1 MRDRASQRRWMDR
14 AMRALCYLAAVVAVF
29 PLVDILYQIGSRA
42 IPSMGSYLFTQP
54 VQGNAGGLENAILGT
69 LLLVSLGIAIAA
81 PLGIFGGI
89 YLAEFGRTGP
99 FGQAVRFTTDVLAG
113 VPSIVIGYFGYVTL
127 VVGLG
132 WKFSALAGAIAL
144 AMMALPYIMRATE
157 LAFRSL
163 PDDLREA
170 SLALGAGEVT
180 TVFRVLWRPAMPGLI
195 TGVLLAVSIGLGE
208 TAPLIYTAGW
218 SVFLPTGQ
226 LIGSPVGYLTYVIWT
241 FINNPFAASH
251 ALAYA
256 AAFLLILFILVVNV
270 VVRRLVGRL
279 NPGMQRGG

>member
-1 MRDRASQRRWMDR
+1 MRGQARRRLADQV
-14 AMRALCYLAAVVAVF
+14 MRALCYLAGAVAVF
-29 PLVDILYQIGSRA
+29 PLLDILYQIGSRA
-42 IPSMGSYLFTQP
+42 LPSMGSYLFTQP
-54 VQGNAGGLENAILGT
+54 VSGNGGGLENAILGT
-69 LLLVSLGIAIAA
+69 LLLVGLGILIAG
-81 PLGIFGGI
+81 PLGILGGI

-99 FGQAVRFTTDVLAG
+99 LGQAVRFTTDVLAG

-144 AMMALPYIMRATE
+144 ALMALPYVTRATE

-163 PDDLREA
+163 PDELREA
-170 SLALGAGEVT
+170 SMALGADEAT
-180 TVFRVLWRPAMPGLI
+180 TVFRVLWRPALPGLV
-195 TGVLLAVSIGLGE
+195 TGVLLAISIGLGE

-256 AAFLLILFILVVNV
+256 AAFLLILFILVLNV
-270 VVRRLVGRL
+270 VVRRLVGRMS
-279 NPGMQRGG
+279 PGLPRG

>member
-1 MRDRASQRRWMDR
+1 MRGQARRRLVDQL
-14 AMRALCYLAAVVAVF
+14 MRALCYLAGAVAVF
-29 PLVDILYQIGSRA
+29 PLLDILYQIGARA
-42 IPSMGSYLFTQP
+42 LPSMGSYLFTQP
-54 VQGNAGGLENAILGT
+54 VSGNGGGLENAILGT
-69 LLLVSLGIAIAA
+69 LLLVGLGMLIAG
-81 PLGIFGGI
+81 PLGILGGI
-89 YLAEFGRTGP
+89 YLAEFGRVGP

-144 AMMALPYIMRATE
+144 ALMALPYVTRATE

-163 PDDLREA
+163 PDELREA
-170 SLALGAGEVT
+170 SMALGADEVT
-180 TVFRVLWRPAMPGLI
+180 TVFRVLWRPALPGLI
-195 TGVLLAVSIGLGE
+195 TGVLLAISIGLGE

-256 AAFLLILFILVVNV
+256 AAFLLILFILVLNV
-270 VVRRLVGRL
+270 VVRRLVGRM
-279 NPGMQRGG
+279 NPGLPRA

>member
-1 MRDRASQRRWMDR
+1 MRGQARRRLADQV
-14 AMRALCYLAAVVAVF
+14 MRALCYLAGAVAVF
-29 PLVDILYQIGSRA
+29 PLLDILYQIGSRA
-42 IPSMGSYLFTQP
+42 LPSMGSYLFTQP
-54 VQGNAGGLENAILGT
+54 VSGNGGGLENAILGT
-69 LLLVSLGIAIAA
+69 LLLVGLGILIAG
-81 PLGIFGGI
+81 PLGILGGI

-144 AMMALPYIMRATE
+144 ALMALPYVTRATE

-163 PDDLREA
+163 PDELREA
-170 SLALGAGEVT
+170 SMALGADEAT
-180 TVFRVLWRPAMPGLI
+180 TVFRVLWRPALPGLV
-195 TGVLLAVSIGLGE
+195 TGVLLAISIGLGE

-256 AAFLLILFILVVNV
+256 AAFLLILFILVLNV
-270 VVRRLVGRL
+270 VVRRLVGRMS
-279 NPGMQRGG
+279 PGLPRG